1 MGVDTSHKDT
11 SENPTL
17 AATLLDLEHC
27 IFLSNFIGSHD
38 LDTSKPKLLY
48 SDY

>member
-27 IFLSNFIGSHD
+27 IFLANFTG
-38 LDTSKPKLLY
+38 
-48 SDY
+48 